1 MIVPGD
7 PGEGPGLIQRDGCA
21 TGLVI
26 EVRAS
31 EIIEGISSFFPK
43 NLSDLYLSS
52 AHPIKLLGGH
62 VNSL

>member
-31 EIIEGISSFFPK
+31 KIIEGIQVFSQKTFQICICHQHTLQSF
-43 NLSDLYLSS
+43 S
-52 AHPIKLLGGH
+52 
-62 VNSL
+62 VVT